1 MFTDRHPA
9 HPVSVPTTHPHKRKQ
24 ALRPQATKQRCTSQ
38 KTAVQGFDHAL
49 LSNVLNTR
57 KRDNIHT
64 QTSQRTSQHAG
75 EKGENASC
83 VLISLFN
90 QHYYSPAQPVRGFT
104 LSHLPSEPWS
114 QVCSLLPPGT
124 CLHLYRAYNTR
135 VQSIPTF
142 HFCMLVDYQPNLL
155 TRALALSVR
164 QILREN
170 KTLRARVC
178 TWGDFKPRPW
188 H

>member
-9 HPVSVPTTHPHKRKQ
+9 HPVSVPTTHPNDRKQ
-24 ALRPQATKQRCTSQ
+24 ALRPQTTEQRWNSRKQQYKDLIMHYCQACWTR
-38 KTAVQGFDHAL
+38 
-49 LSNVLNTR
+49 R

-64 QTSQRTSQHAG
+64 QTSQHTSQHAG
-75 EKGENASC
+75 EKGEKASC

-104 LSHLPSEPWS
+104 LSHLPREPWS
-114 QVCSLLPPGT
+114 QVCSLPPGT
-124 CLHLYRAYNTR
+124 CLQLYRAYNTR

-142 HFCMLVDYQPNLL
+142 HLFMPVDFQPNLL
-155 TRALALSVR
+155 TRALAPSVR

-170 KTLRARVC
+170 KPLRARVC